1 MDKIDKYRVVYLP
14 EETDGVYAVSVV
26 DDPANGMEGV
36 LPDNKMFITL
46 SNEQKIQ
53 NIILSTEG
61 EKRLMTGVI
70 LIPEQEIYRID
81 ENGNPF
87 NLVFGEEEIRLF
99 SQDFMKNGYQKNSTY
114 NHDRNMWLSG
124 FTFVESWLIEDPN
137 NDKSNALGFKKLP
150 KGTWMMSAY
159 VEDDNLWDKIKSGD
173 IKGFSIDSYIAFE
186 KIELRKTDMASVIP
200 NSPDSISEND
210 NEILR
215 TRYRY
220 SPQTTSSNSREFC
233 VKMVGANNLY
243 RKEDI
248 MNADSN
254 VVNPGFGHNGQSYD
268 LFKYKG
274 GVYCNHMFMREIYLN
289 RNNKQLSYYE
299 ALNYI
304 KKLSKSDYDKVKMD
318 SNPSEVGQVANE
330 SNNYWKYGNMS
341 KVCSCEL
348 SNDDIPTEVVDNLI
362 SKGISDMGDEWVL
375 IHSTPVDDVILGQE
389 INGEEIIQN
398 INKQKKMN
406 MSVLQKLIKL
416 FSEES
421 VSLATIEIPELGT
434 LTADAFEIDNVVYQ
448 DVQGVMTPLAST
460 TFEADGFTYTTD
472 ETGKIVDK
480 VEDIAQEEDMVDVPA
495 PTGDTKTN
503 DTTSTGDTINCGT
516 NLSTQNEELE
526 TLKSQVTEL
535 QKQIEIIT
543 KEKEN
548 VLIENQELKRQPKET
563 RLKANSDRKPLG
575 METTME
581 VLSRIA
587 KNNK

>member
-53 NIILSTEG
+53 NIVLSTEG

-70 LIPEQEIYRID
+70 LIPEQDIYRVD

-87 NLVFGEEEIRLF
+87 NLVFGEEEIRMF

-159 VEDDNLWDKIKSGD
+159 VEDDTLWNKIKSGE
-173 IKGFSIDSYIAFE
+173 IGGFSVDSYIAFE

-200 NSPDSISEND
+200 NSPDSVSEND

-254 VVNPGFGHNGQSYD
+254 VVNPGFGHKGQSYD

-289 RNNKQLSYYE
+289 RNNKQLSFYE
-299 ALNYI
+299 ALQYI
-304 KKLSKSDYDKVKMD
+304 KNLSKSDYNKVKMD
-318 SNPSEVGQVANE
+318 TNPQEVGQVPNE

-348 SNDDIPTEVVDNLI
+348 SNEDIPTDVVDNLI
-362 SKGISDMGDEWVL
+362 SKGVSDMGDGWVL

-398 INKQKKMN
+398 INKQKKTN

-421 VSLATIEIPELGT
+421 VSLMTIEIPELGT
-434 LTADAFEIDNVVYQ
+434 LTI
-448 DVQGVMTPLAST
+448 TH
-460 TFEADGFTYTTD
+460 
-472 ETGKIVDK
+472 
-480 VEDIAQEEDMVDVPA
+480 
-495 PTGDTKTN
+495 
-503 DTTSTGDTINCGT
+503 
-516 NLSTQNEELE
+516 
-526 TLKSQVTEL
+526 LK
-535 QKQIEIIT
+535 
-543 KEKEN
+543 
-548 VLIENQELKRQPKET
+548 LI
-563 RLKANSDRKPLG
+563 
-575 METTME
+575 M
-581 VLSRIA
+581 
-587 KNNK
+587 